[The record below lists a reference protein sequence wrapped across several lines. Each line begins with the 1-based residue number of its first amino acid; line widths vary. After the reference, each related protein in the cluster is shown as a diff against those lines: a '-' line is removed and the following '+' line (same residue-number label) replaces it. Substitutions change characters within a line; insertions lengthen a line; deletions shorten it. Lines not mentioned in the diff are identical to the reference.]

1 MSGAWMKPEIA
12 VVGGG
17 PAGLCAAIAAADM
30 GADVLLVDRCGKPGG
45 QLVKQTH
52 MFFGSQKQHAS
63 VRGIDIAGILV
74 RELDE
79 KGRSRGRVRVLT
91 DTTVLGLYED
101 GVLTAD
107 RNGEYIKIKPG
118 AAVVAT
124 GASEKYASFANND
137 LPGIYGAGAVQT
149 LMNEHGVSPGRSAL
163 MVGSGNI
170 GLIVSYQLAQAGVKV
185 KAVVDAAPVIGG
197 YLVHASK
204 VRRMG
209 IPIYTSHIV
218 AKAHGA
224 ETFERATIV
233 GVDGQWRRIAGTE
246 RDIEAD
252 ILCISVGLS
261 PLSELLWQAGCKM
274 RYIAELG
281 GYVPLRDGHLRTS
294 VPGVYAAGDAAGVEE
309 ASSAMVEGRLAGIC
323 AARSVGRG
331 APGFDRQLE
340 ECERELGELR
350 KGPVGE
356 KIRRGLAKTRLDAQ
370 INTPEGKQC

>member
-1 MSGAWMKPEIA
+1 
-12 VVGGG
+12 
-17 PAGLCAAIAAADM
+17 
-30 GADVLLVDRCGKPGG
+30 
-45 QLVKQTH
+45 
-52 MFFGSQKQHAS
+52 
-63 VRGIDIAGILV
+63 
-74 RELDE
+74 
-79 KGRSRGRVRVLT
+79 
-91 DTTVLGLYED
+91 
-101 GVLTAD
+101 
-107 RNGEYIKIKPG
+107 
-118 AAVVAT
+118 
-124 GASEKYASFANND
+124 
-137 LPGIYGAGAVQT
+137 
-149 LMNEHGVSPGRSAL
+149 
-163 MVGSGNI
+163 
-170 GLIVSYQLAQAGVKV
+170 V